1 MRASVAM
8 AVYNGEKYL
17 NQQIQSIQKQLS
29 VEDEL
34 VISYNV
40 STDKTLEIIRSYA
53 ERDPKIKVI
62 ICEAAGVKEN
72 FTNAVE
78 HCSGSY
84 IFFSDQDDVWFDNK
98 LERVLQTF
106 RETGASMVIH
116 NARYTD
122 ADLNVQPGTIFQER
136 RTGTGVL
143 RNIIKGGFFG
153 CCMAFK
159 RELTE
164 YIFPL
169 PDEITSHDMWAGLLA
184 RLYGKLVLLD
194 EELLYYR
201 RHDSTLT
208 PTKHFP
214 LSVMLKN
221 RYLLVKNLLIR
232 RAQLR
237 VKK

>member
-17 NQQIQSIQKQLS
+17 NEQIQSIRNQLS
-29 VEDEL
+29 GDDEL
-34 VISYNV
+34 VISYNA
-40 STDKTLEIIRSYA
+40 SADNTLEIIRSYA
-53 ERDPKIKVI
+53 ESDPRIKVVL
-62 ICEAAGVKEN
+62 CEAAGVKEN
-72 FTNAVE
+72 FTNAVA
-78 HCSGSY
+78 HCAGSV
-84 IFFSDQDDVWFDNK
+84 IFFADQDDVWFDNK

-106 RETGASMVIH
+106 QETDASMVVH

-122 ADLNVQPGTIFQER
+122 AELNTQPSTIFEER
-136 RTGTGVL
+136 KTGTGIL

-159 RELTE
+159 RELAG
-164 YIFPL
+164 YVFPI
-169 PDEITSHDMWAGLLA
+169 PDEVSSYDMWAGLLA
-184 RLYGKLVLLD
+184 KLYGKLVLLD

-201 RHDSTLT
+201 RHESTLT

-214 LSVMLKN
+214 LPVMVKN

-232 RAQLR
+232 RAHIKA
-237 VKK
+237 KK